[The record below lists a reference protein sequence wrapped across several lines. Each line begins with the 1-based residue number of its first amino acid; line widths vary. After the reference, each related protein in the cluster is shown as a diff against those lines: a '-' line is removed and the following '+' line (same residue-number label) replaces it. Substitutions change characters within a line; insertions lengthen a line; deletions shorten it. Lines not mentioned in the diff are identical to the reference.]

1 MSDNDRFLAIRM
13 SMLPKDTNGLGTIF
27 GGVILSYVDLAGVVE
42 ARRVSRKLFVTKAMK
57 EVVFLAPVFVGDM
70 VSFYTTTERVGR
82 TSVTVRVAVEVER
95 RDSGN
100 CEAVTCANVTYVAV
114 DEERQPIPIFHEGS
128 PE

>member
-1 MSDNDRFLAIRM
+1 MDETKGFPAIRV

-70 VSFYTTTERVGR
+70 VTFFTSTERVGT
-82 TSVTVRVAVEVER
+82 TSVTVRVEVEVER
-95 RDSGN
+95 RDSGKV
-100 CEAVTCANVTYVAV
+100 ETVTSASVTYVAV
-114 DEERQPIPIFHEGS
+114 DKDRQPIPIFDEG
-128 PE
+128 PGA